1 MPETSSPDMS
11 AMQYPDRQRGF
22 TLIELLIIVAILA
35 LVAGT
40 IIPNMITFFGTGNL
54 AAARAEIENVKTAAL
69 GYYGEY
75 RVWPSD
81 SSVLTGFVERAPRA
95 TYVFDTG
102 SGSVIGVSDVTWS
115 GISWSTEDGTWTRS

>member
-1 MPETSSPDMS
+1 MAPKSLHKG
-11 AMQYPDRQRGF
+11 QRGF
-22 TLIELLIIVAILA
+22 TVIELLIVVFIIGLLA
-35 LVAGT
+35 AVV
-40 IIPNMITFFGTGNL
+40 IPNVLTFFGTGNL
-54 AAARAEIENVKTAAL
+54 AAARTEVENVRTAAL